1 MVSLSPQSG
10 RTRRASGVGRSNP
23 SDNVR
28 KCERAAQHPFV
39 VIGRRAGRGEGE
51 PRFGAAT
58 SSQQRTS
65 EADMTSSLLIYIM
78 TIGSLEKER
87 GSVRSADVA
96 EKLGVARASVCRAA
110 DRLAEGGWAA
120 RGEGSRL
127 HLTEKG
133 RKVVETYA
141 PALGRMRRQFAS
153 EFGLTAA
160 KAEREALAAL
170 GALEEDTVERI
181 ARKERAEER
190 EKCH

>member
-1 MVSLSPQSG
+1 MAGFSPQSG
-10 RTRRASGVGRSNP
+10 RTSRASSVGRSNP

-39 VIGRRAGRGEGE
+39 VIGRRAGRGE
-51 PRFGAAT
+51 PRFGAVT

-96 EKLGVARASVCRAA
+96 EKLGVARASACRAA

-190 EKCH
+190 E

>member
-1 MVSLSPQSG
+1 
-10 RTRRASGVGRSNP
+10 
-23 SDNVR
+23 
-28 KCERAAQHPFV
+28 
-39 VIGRRAGRGEGE
+39 
-51 PRFGAAT
+51 
-58 SSQQRTS
+58 
-65 EADMTSSLLIYIM
+65 MTSSLLIYIM
-78 TIGSLEKER
+78 TIGSLEKEI
-87 GSVRSADVA
+87 
-96 EKLGVARASVCRAA
+96 GVARASVCRAA

>member
-1 MVSLSPQSG
+1 
-10 RTRRASGVGRSNP
+10 
-23 SDNVR
+23 
-28 KCERAAQHPFV
+28 
-39 VIGRRAGRGEGE
+39 
-51 PRFGAAT
+51 
-58 SSQQRTS
+58 
-65 EADMTSSLLIYIM
+65 MTSSLLIYIM

-87 GSVRSADVA
+87 RSVRSADVA

>member
-1 MVSLSPQSG
+1 MANKPGG
-10 RTRRASGVGRSNP
+10 RKRRVTL
-23 SDNVR
+23 R
-28 KCERAAQHPFV
+28 KAEGQAAQGASSAQIHPIMF
-39 VIGRRAGRGEGE
+39 ANANA
-51 PRFGAAT
+51 PRNI
-58 SSQQRTS
+58 R
-65 EADMTSSLLIYIM
+65 LLIYIM

-141 PALGRMRRQFAS
+141 PALGRMRRLFAS

-170 GALEEDTVERI
+170 GALEEDTIERI